1 MAYAVLPLYGEP
13 PHKARQI
20 GVATSFFRFA
30 YFFKIFYYFFDKQ
43 GSEKLYIEPSKS
55 PYYNKAKAEKV
66 QYSSVFLHIGLK
78 MG

>member
-30 YFFKIFYYFFDKQ
+30 YFFKIFYYFFVKQ
-43 GSEKLYIEPSKS
+43 GSEKFS
-55 PYYNKAKAEKV
+55 YNKARAEKFNIL
-66 QYSSVFLHIGLK
+66 VFSYI
-78 MG
+78 

>member
-1 MAYAVLPLYGEP
+1 MAYAILPLYGEP

-43 GSEKLYIEPSKS
+43 GS
-55 PYYNKAKAEKV
+55 
-66 QYSSVFLHIGLK
+66 
-78 MG
+78 